1 MMMIEKID
9 LNSTGVTKAEK
20 ALEQAKNRL
29 ANEKKKANAAK
40 RRFET
45 HKKCVIGGI
54 VYKYLSDIFYYE
66 EKEMD
71 EILKIALATPQC
83 QKVISDIKARANN
96 QNMKIEETEGEK
108 KESEHDE
115 SE

>member
-1 MMMIEKID
+1 MIEKIEQK
-9 LNSTGVTKAEK
+9 STSLTKAEK

-54 VYKYLSDIFYYE
+54 VHKYLADILGQSLFSW
-66 EKEMD
+66 D
-71 EILKIALATPQC
+71 
-83 QKVISDIKARANN
+83 
-96 QNMKIEETEGEK
+96 
-108 KESEHDE
+108 
-115 SE
+115 